1 MLATLTATLTALLM
15 YLALRRVSAHRAAA
29 VALTLVFV
37 VRAPHDVNHHMLTT
51 AASMAAALALLSS
64 IDRPRFVAG
73 CCAAGVFAGL
83 AAMITQ
89 SRGAAL
95 AGGIVAVLLSVPER
109 ARRVA
114 WAVAGM
120 TIVPAAAIVY
130 LASVGALDDAF
141 QDAVMFP
148 LQRYSGIG
156 VVHYG
161 AFASLAD
168 AGIVL
173 FIPLTLLLTLV
184 ALGADVWRTPHARAA
199 LVLAIIALVSAFPR
213 PDTPHLT
220 YTMPLAAPLGALA
233 VKALLERMNAPSYRM
248 PVRAALIGVCIVHIG
263 YSVAGRASVL
273 FLPRQQI
280 ATARGIV
287 ERHTD
292 GWTGE
297 FAWLIDGIQRHTAAG
312 DNVLF
317 YPNMSLVPYLTARRQ
332 TAHVDMI
339 IPGFTTPA
347 QYRDV
352 CAEVVADA
360 QYVVIDRAWTKPE
373 NILHV
378 HPSTADPDPPEKR
391 AFEAML
397 REGFELIAHSP
408 TFEVRRRTARAAASL
423 CGRIDVAYEASRRH

>member
-1 MLATLTATLTALLM
+1 
-15 YLALRRVSAHRAAA
+15 
-29 VALTLVFV
+29 
-37 VRAPHDVNHHMLTT
+37 
-51 AASMAAALALLSS
+51 
-64 IDRPRFVAG
+64 
-73 CCAAGVFAGL
+73 
-83 AAMITQ
+83 
-89 SRGAAL
+89 
-95 AGGIVAVLLSVPER
+95 
-109 ARRVA
+109 
-114 WAVAGM
+114 
-120 TIVPAAAIVY
+120 
-130 LASVGALDDAF
+130 
-141 QDAVMFP
+141 
-148 LQRYSGIG
+148 
-156 VVHYG
+156 
-161 AFASLAD
+161 
-168 AGIVL
+168 
-173 FIPLTLLLTLV
+173 
-184 ALGADVWRTPHARAA
+184 
-199 LVLAIIALVSAFPR
+199 
-213 PDTPHLT
+213 
-220 YTMPLAAPLGALA
+220 
-233 VKALLERMNAPSYRM
+233 M

-347 QYRDV
+347 QYREV